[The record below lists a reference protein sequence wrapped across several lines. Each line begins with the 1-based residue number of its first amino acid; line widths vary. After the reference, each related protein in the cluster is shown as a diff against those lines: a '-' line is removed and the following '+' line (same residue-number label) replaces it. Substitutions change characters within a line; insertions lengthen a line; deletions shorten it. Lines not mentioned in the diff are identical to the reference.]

1 MTAPKPMPQPYF
13 EDDSPNP
20 ISAYGKSKLESET
33 AIRENSPNY
42 IILRSHWVYGVNGS
56 NLITSLLAW
65 AHQKQPDVMKIP
77 DDQFGSPTWGYRLGL
92 QIKALI
98 DNQARGTFH
107 ATANGHCSRFE
118 YAQYVLKK
126 LSIEAPIEPC
136 SLKDLPEGQ
145 QIPANCLLEN
155 RYTRKQGND
164 AMVDWKADLDRF
176 LEESGEELIE
186 KARKK

>member
-1 MTAPKPMPQPYF
+1 MTK
-13 EDDSPNP
+13 
-20 ISAYGKSKLESET
+20 
-33 AIRENSPNY
+33 NSDN
-42 IILRSHWVYGVNGS
+42 
-56 NLITSLLAW
+56 LAW
-65 AHQKQPDVMKIP
+65 LEELNPEQRKAVTHE
-77 DDQFGSPTWGYRLGL
+77 GSPLLVVAGAGSGKTKTLAYRVAYLIAQGIPAEKILLLTFTRRAAQEMLKRASEITERGTALLGRTWG
-92 QIKALI
+92 
-98 DNQARGTFH
+98 GTFH

-118 YAQYVLKK
+118 YAQYVLNK

-145 QIPANCLLEN
+145 HTPANCLLEN

-186 KARKK
+186 KARNK